1 MFDINHYAKWFYI
14 AWGLLLL
21 VGVTGWFSGGKNGNV
36 IFTDSITIIFVIM
49 LIAFIALKLP
59 EIRHGREKVYQMRK
73 EEFERECQLIKR
85 ESDLWTSLSREQ
97 RKDWCGR
104 LGLASRYSKS
114 SLIHIPIKDRKI
126 LVYVLNVEFAQKDE
140 KDRKYASGRWD
151 SVSGQP
157 TYYEM
162 LGIDR
167 NASENEINDAFR
179 KKILAWHPDKR
190 KDVADAGEYTK
201 ILNEIKETLL
211 DKEKRK
217 QYDATLD

>member
-21 VGVTGWFSGGKNGNV
+21 VGITGWFSGGKNGNV

-59 EIRHGREKVYQMRK
+59 EIRHGREKVYQMRN

-104 LGLASRYSKS
+104 LGLASRYSKL

-140 KDRKYASGRWD
+140 KDRKYASSSWD

-167 NASENEINDAFR
+167 NASENEINNAFR

-190 KDVADAGEYTK
+190 KDIGDAGEYAK

-211 DKEKRK
+211 DKEKRR
-217 QYDATLD
+217 QYDATLG